1 MNALPVQTWRTV
13 NLVLW
18 LIPSAV
24 MLLLIAGP
32 LKGITVEFL
41 DTVDQHFWHWQW
53 IPTAL
58 FMLLLWGIA
67 TVIGLFI
74 TTVLKALRER
84 LFGA

>member
-1 MNALPVQTWRTV
+1 MKALPVRTWRTV
-13 NLVLW
+13 NLALL

-41 DTVDQHFWHWQW
+41 DTVDKHFWHWQW
-53 IPTAL
+53 IPIAL
-58 FMLLLWGIA
+58 FMLLLWAIV

-74 TTVLKALRER
+74 TTILKALTER